1 MQHLFIINKT
11 AGKNDSYLK
20 VTEQLEKL
28 NLENAIVKYTG
39 CKGDATNIARDFV
52 KNSNDFVNIYS
63 CGGDGTFNEVVNG
76 IYDLD
81 NCAVAPVPIGSGND
95 FIRSFEVSKE
105 DFLNIEKLLQGTT
118 KSVDLIRCNDKICT
132 NSVNIGFDCAV
143 AKNVDIF
150 KKWPLITSSFAYKL
164 SIVYCLISKRK
175 HNFQIYADNSLL
187 PMKSTYLLSVS
198 AKGKYYGGG
207 IKCAPY
213 ADNMDGFIDFMFI
226 DSVGILKFLSF
237 LGSFVKGEHINDST
251 ADFVYHNKFK
261 EIEYKSKTPIE
272 IGVDGE
278 IFAVTDAKISVLKD
292 ALKIIL
298 P

>member
-28 NLENAIVKYTG
+28 NPENTTVKYTG

-52 KNSNDFVNIYS
+52 KNSDDFVNIYS

-76 IYDLD
+76 IYDLE

-105 DFLNIEKLLQGTT
+105 DFLNIEKLVKGKT
-118 KSVDLIRCNDKICT
+118 KSVDLIKCNDKICT

-164 SIVYCLISKRK
+164 SVVYCLISKRK
-175 HNFQIYADNSLL
+175 HNFEIYADNSLL

-237 LGSFVKGEHINDST
+237 FSSFVKGKHINDST

>member
-11 AGKNDSYLK
+11 AGKNDSYLQ
-20 VTEQLEKL
+20 VTKQLDKL
-28 NLENAIVKYTG
+28 NIENCTVKYTQA
-39 CKGDATNIARDFV
+39 KGDATNIARDFV
-52 KNSNDFVNIYS
+52 KNSHDFVNVYS

-95 FIRSFEVSKE
+95 FIRSFQTKKE
-105 DFLNIEKLLQGTT
+105 DFLNIDKLLKGTA
-118 KSVDLIRCNDKICT
+118 KSIDLIKCNDKICT

-150 KKWPLITSSFAYKL
+150 KKWPLISSSFAYKL
-164 SIVYCLISKRK
+164 SVVYCLVSKRK
-175 HNFQIYADNSLL
+175 HKFEIYADNKLL
-187 PMKSTYLLSVS
+187 PMSSTYLLSVS

-213 ADNMDGFIDFMFI
+213 ADNMDGLIDFMFI
-226 DSVGILKFLSF
+226 DSVGIIKFLSF
-237 LGSFVKGEHINDST
+237 FTSFVKGEHINDST
-251 ADFVYHNKFK
+251 ADFVFHNKYNQ
-261 EIEYKSKTPIE
+261 IEYKSKTPIE

-278 IFAVTDAKISVLKD
+278 IFTVTEAKISVLKN

>member
-28 NLENAIVKYTG
+28 NLENATVKYTG

-95 FIRSFEVSKE
+95 FIRSFEASKE

-175 HNFQIYADNSLL
+175 HNFEIYADNSLL

-213 ADNMDGFIDFMFI
+213 ADNMDGFIDFIFI

-292 ALKIIL
+292 GLKIIL

>member
-28 NLENAIVKYTG
+28 NLENATVKYTG
-39 CKGDATNIARDFV
+39 CKGDASNIARDFV

-175 HNFQIYADNSLL
+175 HNFEIYADNSLL

>member
-28 NLENAIVKYTG
+28 KLENITVKYTS

-52 KNSNDFVNIYS
+52 KNSDDFVNIYS
-63 CGGDGTFNEVVNG
+63 CGGDGTLNEVVNG

-105 DFLNIEKLLQGTT
+105 DFLNIDKLIKGTS
-118 KSVDLIRCNDKICT
+118 KSVDLIKCNDKICT

-164 SIVYCLISKRK
+164 SVVYCLISKRK
-175 HNFQIYADNSLL
+175 HNFEIYADNSLL

-237 LGSFVKGEHINDST
+237 FSSFVKGEHINDST
-251 ADFVYHNKFK
+251 AEFVYHNKFK

-292 ALKIIL
+292 AVKIII

>member
-175 HNFQIYADNSLL
+175 HNFEIYADNCLL